1 MHCSNTS
8 LFQQNAGIFLLSRA
22 TAGDQNFVTSEHI
35 IPHDLWRNTAPPPVD
50 AAVGLAVFQ
59 IISLYRL
66 FHSLINRFSWEEMM
80 LLGFSADPSQ
90 LLHFSFHSFY
100 VSHFCTSSSPLSS
113 HYRLSSSLHSFPTT
127 TLCVTFYPSSS
138 PLSSH
143 YRLSCLLS
151 PFLLILPPSPPS
163 PFLYIFF
170 KLIFFHFFF
179 FFVEYSSKRATS
191 SL

>member
-113 HYRLSSSLHSFPTT
+113 HYRLS
-127 TLCVTFYPSSS
+127 
-138 PLSSH
+138 
-143 YRLSCLLS
+143 CLLS